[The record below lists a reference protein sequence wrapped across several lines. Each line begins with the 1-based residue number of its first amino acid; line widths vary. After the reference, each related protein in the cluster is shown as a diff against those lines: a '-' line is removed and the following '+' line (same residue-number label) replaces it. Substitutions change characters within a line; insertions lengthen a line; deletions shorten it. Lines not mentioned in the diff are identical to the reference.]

1 LSLFNELKR
10 RNVFKVGIAYL
21 IASWI
26 LLQLTDVLVDLLGLP
41 DIAGKFV
48 VLLLVI
54 GFVPALI
61 FAWAFELT
69 PDGIKKEKDVD
80 RSQSIA
86 PKTGHKLNYIIIG
99 VLVVALGYS
108 IYEGQFASQDT
119 SEPAQQV
126 VLDEKPSTPV
136 NPVPD
141 NTFVDD
147 ASIAV
152 IPFLN
157 LSSDEEQAYFS
168 DGLADTILHM
178 LAQIP
183 DLRVA
188 ARTSSFKFKDKNEDV
203 REIAALL
210 GVAMVLEGSVQRQG
224 NRVRI
229 TVQLIRGA
237 DGSHLWSKVF
247 DDTLDDI
254 FRVQDQIAKGV
265 AEAMLSTSMM
275 EDRSGDVAGIDSAT
289 ELTGLG
295 GTRNVAAYDA
305 FLKGQKA
312 LEEGT
317 PEAATTALVQLQLAV
332 EFDPDFARAW
342 VALARAYMNGA
353 VVGTATWEAA
363 ASDMRTAAERA
374 LALEP
379 RLASAHLVF
388 ARSLDL
394 SNDAAEKAHAAI
406 LKASELEPNN
416 ADVLVAMGSLKSDQG
431 KLRDSLKL
439 TEKAVLINPLD
450 TELQTTLAFRRMR
463 VGSVDQA
470 LSAMAK
476 IADEKPDDP
485 LVQMTYAL
493 LLSMAGNEFES
504 AKVNQRVLEKN
515 PDFLRALFTATFKHL
530 SLRDLDVADE
540 LLSRVE
546 AIAPERA
553 FDDRFQYCILIEDK
567 ACYED
572 YGQRYLDLLR
582 GSGSDQGA
590 NEFEAEYALYTN
602 NPGRSI
608 ELLETRMNAVI
619 GSESLISDFRNAYT
633 LAVAYDKEG
642 FITKRD
648 ILLAKIEATIQVH
661 LANGIWPRLI
671 AEDLFMLAA
680 IRGDAQLAAERL
692 ALAIE
697 SNASPSSILINQAP
711 RYEKVRNDP
720 AVKAQI
726 ERLREIE
733 DQLREQLYAEGVW

>member
-1 LSLFNELKR
+1 LSIFNELKR

-21 IASWI
+21 IASWV
-26 LLQLTDVLVDLLGLP
+26 LLQLTDVLIDLLGLP

-48 VLLLVI
+48 VLLIVI
-54 GFVPALI
+54 GFIPALI
-61 FAWAFELT
+61 IAWAFELT

-80 RSQSIA
+80 RSKSIT
-86 PKTGHKLNYIIIG
+86 PKTGRKLNYIIIG
-99 VLVVALGYS
+99 ALLVALGYS
-108 IYEGQFASQDT
+108 IYDGRFARRDG
-119 SEPAQQV
+119 SEAMPEV
-126 VLDEKPSTPV
+126 VIDEKPPV
-136 NPVPD
+136 TASPVL
-141 NTFVDD
+141 DD

-203 REIAALL
+203 REIAAML

-224 NRVRI
+224 DRVRI
-229 TVQLIRGA
+229 TVQLIRGE
-237 DGSHLWSKVF
+237 DGSHLWSKVY

-254 FRVQDQIAKGV
+254 FRVQDQIARGV
-265 AEAMLSTSMM
+265 ADAMLKTTKVG
-275 EDRSGDVAGIDSAT
+275 DKSGDHAGIDSVT

-312 LEEGT
+312 LQDGT
-317 PEAATTALVQLQLAV
+317 PEAASTALVQLQLAV
-332 EFDPDFARAW
+332 EFDPGFARAW
-342 VALARAYMNGA
+342 VALAEAYLNGA
-353 VVGTATWEAA
+353 IVGTATWETAT
-363 ASDMRTAAERA
+363 SDMRTAAERA

-388 ARSLDL
+388 ARSLGMSD
-394 SNDAAEKAHAAI
+394 DAEEKVHSAI
-406 LKASELEPNN
+406 LKANELEPNN
-416 ADVLVAMGSLKSDQG
+416 ADVLVAMGSLKADQG
-431 KLRDSLKL
+431 EVRESLKL

-450 TELQTTLAFRRMR
+450 TDLKTTLAFRRMR
-463 VGSVDQA
+463 VGSVEQA
-470 LSAMAK
+470 LSAMVK
-476 IADEKPDDP
+476 IADEQPDDP
-485 LVQMTYAL
+485 LVQMTYSR
-493 LLSMAGNEFES
+493 LLSMAGKDFES
-504 AKVNQRVLEKN
+504 AKVAQRVLEKN
-515 PDFLRALFTATFKHL
+515 PDFLRALFDAAFKRIN
-530 SLRDLDVADE
+530 SRDLEVADE

-553 FDDRFQYCILIEDK
+553 FDDRFMYCVLIEDEP
-567 ACYED
+567 CYKD
-572 YGQRYLDLLR
+572 YGQRYLELKQ

-590 NEFEAEYALYTN
+590 NEFEAEYALYLN

-608 ELLETRMNAVI
+608 ELLEPGMNPI
-619 GSESLISDFRNAYT
+619 IDNESLISNFGNAYT

-642 FITKRD
+642 LIDKRD
-648 ILLAKIEATIQVH
+648 RLLNRIEATVQVY
-661 LANGIWPRLI
+661 LANGMWPRLF

-680 IRGDAQLAAERL
+680 IKGDAQLAAERL

-697 SNASPSSILINQAP
+697 SNASPSSIMINHSF

>member
-1 LSLFNELKR
+1 MSLFTELKR

-21 IASWI
+21 IASWV
-26 LLQLTDVLVDLLGLP
+26 LLQLTDVLIDLLGLP

-48 VLLLVI
+48 VLLIVI
-54 GFVPALI
+54 GFIPALI
-61 FAWAFELT
+61 IAWAFELT
-69 PDGIKKEKDVD
+69 PEGIKKEKDVD
-80 RSQSIA
+80 RSESTA
-86 PKTGHKLNYIIIG
+86 PRTGRKLNYIIIG
-99 VLVVALGYS
+99 TLVVALGYS
-108 IYEGQFASQDT
+108 IYDGRFSRREVTEAT
-119 SEPAQQV
+119 PEPV
-126 VLDEKPSTPV
+126 TEEKQAVTAGPV
-136 NPVPD
+136 
-141 NTFVDD
+141 TDD

-188 ARTSSFKFKDKNEDV
+188 ARTSSFKFKGKNEDV
-203 REIAALL
+203 REIAAML

-229 TVQLIRGA
+229 TVQLIKGE
-237 DGSHLWSKVF
+237 DGSHLWSKVY

-265 AEAMLSTSMM
+265 ADAMLSTTMV
-275 EDRSGDVAGIDSAT
+275 GDKPGDHAGLDSAT

-305 FLKGQKA
+305 FLKGQEA
-312 LEEGT
+312 LQEGT
-317 PEAATTALVQLQLAV
+317 PEAASTALVQLQLAV
-332 EFDPDFARAW
+332 EFDPGFARAW
-342 VALARAYMNGA
+342 VELAWAYLNGA
-353 VVGTATWEAA
+353 IVGTATWEAA
-363 ASDMRTAAERA
+363 NSDMRTAAEKA
-374 LALEP
+374 LTLEP
-379 RLASAHLVF
+379 RLASAHLAL
-388 ARSLDL
+388 ARAL
-394 SNDAAEKAHAAI
+394 SFDDEATEKIHAAI

-431 KLRDSLKL
+431 KVRESLKL

-463 VGSVDQA
+463 VGSVEQA
-470 LSAMAK
+470 LSAMVK
-476 IADEKPDDP
+476 IADEQPDDP
-485 LVQMTYAL
+485 LVQMTYSSL
-493 LLSMAGNEFES
+493 LQMTGNEIES
-504 AKVNQRVLEKN
+504 AKVNQRVLDNN
-515 PDFLRALFTATFKHL
+515 PDFLRALFNATFKHS
-530 SLRDLDVADE
+530 SLRDFEVADE

-553 FDDRFQYCILIEDK
+553 FDDRFMYCILIEDR
-567 ACYED
+567 ACFED
-572 YGQRYLDLLR
+572 YGQRYLDHLR
-582 GSGSDQGA
+582 RAGSSRRADD
-590 NEFEAEYALYTN
+590 FESEYALFMN

-608 ELLETRMNAVI
+608 ELLEPGMNTVI
-619 GSESLISDFRNAYT
+619 GNESPINDFGKAYT

-642 FITKRD
+642 LIDKRD
-648 ILLAKIEATIQVH
+648 GVLDSIEATIQVY

-671 AEDLFMLAA
+671 AEDLFTLAA
-680 IRGDAQLAAERL
+680 LRGDAQLAAERL

-697 SNASPSSILINQAP
+697 SSASPSSIVINRSP
-711 RYEKVRNDP
+711 RYEKVRKDP

-726 ERLREIE
+726 ERLQEIE
-733 DQLREQLYAEGVW
+733 DQLREQLYAEGIW

>member
-1 LSLFNELKR
+1 MSLFNELKR

-21 IASWI
+21 IASWV
-26 LLQLTDVLVDLLGLP
+26 LLQLTDVLIDLLGLP

-48 VLLLVI
+48 VLLIVI
-54 GFVPALI
+54 GFIPALI
-61 FAWAFELT
+61 IAWAFELT
-69 PDGIKKEKDVD
+69 PEGIKKEKDVD
-80 RSQSIA
+80 RSEAIG
-86 PKTGHKLNYIIIG
+86 PRTGRKLNYIIIG
-99 VLVVALGYS
+99 TLVVALGYS
-108 IYEGQFASQDT
+108 IYDGRFSRREVTEATPQPVTEEKQAVTAGPVT
-119 SEPAQQV
+119 
-126 VLDEKPSTPV
+126 DE
-136 NPVPD
+136 
-141 NTFVDD
+141 

-188 ARTSSFKFKDKNEDV
+188 ARTSSFKFKGKNEDV
-203 REIAALL
+203 REIAAML

-224 NRVRI
+224 DRVRI
-229 TVQLIRGA
+229 TVQLIRGE
-237 DGSHLWSKVF
+237 DGSHLWSKVY

-254 FRVQDQIAKGV
+254 FRVQDQIARGV
-265 AEAMLSTSMM
+265 ADAMLSTAVV
-275 EDRSGDVAGIDSAT
+275 GDKPGDQAGLDSAT

-312 LEEGT
+312 LQEGT
-317 PEAATTALVQLQLAV
+317 PEAASTALVQLQLAV
-332 EFDPDFARAW
+332 EFDPGFARAW
-342 VALARAYMNGA
+342 VELAWAYLNGA

-363 ASDMRTAAERA
+363 HKDMRTAAEKA

-379 RLASAHLVF
+379 RLASAHLVM
-388 ARSLDL
+388 ARALGF
-394 SNDAAEKAHAAI
+394 NDAAPEKVHAAI

-431 KLRDSLKL
+431 KVREALKL

-463 VGSVDQA
+463 VGSVEQA
-470 LSAMAK
+470 LSTMVK
-476 IADEKPDDP
+476 IADEQPDDP
-485 LVQMTYAL
+485 LVQMTYSR
-493 LLSMAGNEFES
+493 LLSLAGNEFES
-504 AKVNQRVLEKN
+504 AKVNQRVLENN
-515 PDFLRALFTATFKHL
+515 PDFLRALFNATFKHS
-530 SLRDLDVADE
+530 SLRDFEVADE

-553 FDDRFQYCILIEDK
+553 FDDRFMYCILIEDR
-567 ACYED
+567 ACFED
-572 YGQRYLDLLR
+572 YGQRYLDHLR
-582 GSGSDQGA
+582 RAGSSQRADD
-590 NEFEAEYALYTN
+590 FESEYALFMN

-608 ELLETRMNAVI
+608 ELLEPGMNTVI
-619 GSESLISDFRNAYT
+619 GNESLINDFGKAYT

-642 FITKRD
+642 LIDERD
-648 ILLAKIEATIQVH
+648 GVLDRIEATIQVF

-697 SNASPSSILINQAP
+697 SNASQSSIVINLSP

-726 ERLREIE
+726 ERLRAKE
-733 DQLREQLYAEGVW
+733 DQLRERLYAEGIW